1 MSCSKLTKVS
11 CASYQEAEKL
21 EDAIKQLQ
29 ATACTDSANGKALPL
44 FEFNF
49 RLPQDGLAL
58 RAVRMVGGVPELLFE
73 AKPKVP
79 TVSEEDIA
87 TIFRLVAEGKRP
99 CFYYTG
105 LPVTN
110 PLHVSR
116 LYMLYDPQW
125 LRWTSVGKLLADV
138 DWIMKCMHVGTKS
151 NDDKTVFEA
160 WDKESKLSG
169 PIGTRMDFPKDGRGP
184 TIMSCDS
191 ATVEKEEDELRFPV
205 EPKMKITDG
214 CSSLYS
220 KYATDIY
227 DSVGYYDEPK
237 FLKMQEI
244 IKLVLAVEWL
254 YKEKGVRVGEEW
266 VMLHTSK
273 PVDPLKAKAIEA
285 ADHVAHNRLRE
296 SKEPPYDM
304 IPQPTTFERPSG
316 NVAVKTWEAEVYNFL
331 REESGGER
339 RYGYLDFD
347 NAEMIMFKG
356 DGTPCPPQRCLKQGF
371 ELQFIMEGLPFE
383 PKFTAWSYKF
393 FADKT
398 PEAAMAEFRESLLKE
413 LPENGCEVVALPLPM
428 SHSTQVEDSTDDS
441 GVEIKV
447 THACQPCA
455 PLALPQMKMVAT
467 MKATVDNYS
476 MLYASEDPNEPIGMF
491 VKDDVVIAPDV
502 DSWEDFISEM
512 TVPQPRMWQ
521 APYIGI
527 GEPSSWGG
535 VTTNS
540 FHVRDPEE
548 RSRSRMKVDRAEVQ
562 EKDNF
567 RRYGPI
573 LGVRADSIVAQGKSV
588 PVIIRW

>member
-11 CASYQEAEKL
+11 CTSYRETAKL
-21 EDAIKQLQ
+21 ENAIKQ
-29 ATACTDSANGKALPL
+29 ATACACNSNENVL

-49 RLPQDGLAL
+49 RFPDDGLAL

-79 TVSEEDIA
+79 TITEEDVA
-87 TIFRLVAEGKRP
+87 TIFRLVSEGKRP

-105 LPVTN
+105 LPITN
-110 PLHVSR
+110 PLHASR

-191 ATVEKEEDELRFPV
+191 AMVEKDENELRFPV

-227 DSVGYYDEPK
+227 DSVGYYDEPR

-254 YKEKGVRVGEEW
+254 YKEKGVRVSEEW
-266 VMLHTSK
+266 VLLHTSK
-273 PVDPLKAKAIEA
+273 PADPLKVKAIESA
-285 ADHVAHNRLRE
+285 HEDHTAHNRLRE
-296 SKEPPYDM
+296 SKKPPYDM
-304 IPQPTTFERPSG
+304 IPQPATFERPSS

-331 REESGGER
+331 RQESGGER

-356 DGTPCPPQRCLKQGF
+356 DGTPCPPQRCLKLQF
-371 ELQFIMEGLPFE
+371 ELQLTTEELPFE
-383 PKFTAWSYKF
+383 PKFTARSYKF

-413 LPENGCEVVALPLPM
+413 LPENSSEVVALPMPM
-428 SHSTQVEDSTDDS
+428 SLDTQVEDSSDDS

-447 THACQPCA
+447 THTFRPCA
-455 PLALPQMKMVAT
+455 PLALPQEKTTGT

-476 MLYASEDPNEPIGMF
+476 MLYGSENPNEPIGMF
-491 VKDDVVIAPDV
+491 GEDHEMISPGVS
-502 DSWEDFISEM
+502 SWEELISEM
-512 TVPQPRMWQ
+512 TVPIPRMWQ
-521 APYIGI
+521 APYVGI

-540 FHVRDPEE
+540 FHVREE
-548 RSRSRMKVDRAEVQ
+548 RPRPRMQDGEML
-562 EKDNF
+562 EKDGF

-573 LGVRADSIVAQGKSV
+573 IGVRADFIVAQGKSI
-588 PVIIRW
+588 PYSGI